1 MTSLRPRPATLVDA
15 LRAAGEE
22 HAHEIGLCFVDHRED
37 VTEHTWGETVAR
49 ARATAAGLHDIGV
62 RPGDRVALVLPTS
75 VEFFDAFFGTVL
87 AGAIP
92 VPLYPPVR
100 LGRLDEY
107 YRRSAGLL
115 ASVDARLVLTDTR
128 IRKVLGPMIEAARPP
143 LGLRLVAD
151 VRAAGAGSTAADSTA
166 FGADPPPDGL
176 AMVQFS
182 SGTTVDPKP
191 VGLSH
196 RAVMAQASTLLDLM
210 EHYPGAAGGG
220 VSWLPLYHDMGLIG
234 CVFPALTKGARLTLL
249 GPELFLARPAA
260 WLRALSRTRAMVSPA
275 PNFAFALC
283 VERVRDEDLAGV
295 DLSDW
300 RVALN
305 GAEPVSPSV
314 MRSFA
319 ERFAPYGLRP
329 QALTPVYGLSE
340 AALAV
345 TFSDIDRPFRVTRFD
360 PERLATSGDAI
371 ESATGTEYVSVGT
384 PLRGFDIEIR
394 DRDRAVVA
402 PGRVGRLH
410 VRGPSIMDGY
420 VGRPDATAAVL
431 LDGWLDTGDLGLVHD
446 GELYLTGRAKDV
458 LIVRGR
464 NHAPQEVEQAVDRLD
479 GVRTGCAVAVTWATV
494 DDATE
499 QLLVLVE
506 RARGSN
512 RPEEAIAADCRDA
525 ILAATGLH
533 ADDVVIVAAGTLPRT
548 SSGKLR
554 RAEALRQHRA
564 GELREPDPVN
574 AVRIARAAWR
584 SRRALR
590 RFETARTGSSGRR
603 DAPEPAE

>member
-1 MTSLRPRPATLVDA
+1 MTSPHPRPATLVDA
-15 LRAAGEE
+15 LRAAAGE
-22 HAHEIGLCFVDHRED
+22 HADKIGLCFVDRRED
-37 VTEHTWGETVAR
+37 VTEHTWGEIAAR
-49 ARATAAGLHDIGV
+49 ARATAAGLHHIGV
-62 RPGDRVALVLPTS
+62 GPGDRVALVLPTS
-75 VEFFDAFFGTVL
+75 VEFFDAFFGIVL

-115 ASVDARLVLTDTR
+115 VSVDARLVLTDTR
-128 IRKVLGPMIEAARPP
+128 IRKVLGPMIEAARPR

-151 VRAAGAGSTAADSTA
+151 VRAAGAGSIAA
-166 FGADPPPDGL
+166 GADPPPDGL

-182 SGTTVDPKP
+182 SGTTVEPKP

-196 RAVMAQASTLLDLM
+196 RAVMAQASALLDLM
-210 EHYPGAAGGG
+210 EHYPEVDGGG

-260 WLRALSRTRAMVSPA
+260 WLRALSRTRAIVSPA

-283 VERVRDEDLAGV
+283 VERVRDEDLVGV
-295 DLSDW
+295 DLSHW

-305 GAEPVSPSV
+305 GAEAVSPSV
-314 MRSFA
+314 MRNFA

-329 QALTPVYGLSE
+329 HALTPVYGLSE

-371 ESATGTEYVSVGT
+371 ESATGTEHVSVGT

-394 DRDRAVVA
+394 DRDSVVVA

-431 LDGWLDTGDLGLVHD
+431 VDGWLDTGDLGLVHD

-464 NHAPQEVEQAVDRLD
+464 NHAPQAVEQAVDHVH
-479 GVRTGCAVAVTWATV
+479 GVRTGCVVAVTWATA

-506 RARGSN
+506 RARGSSL
-512 RPEEAIAADCRDA
+512 PEAVIAADCRDA

-533 ADDVVIVAAGTLPRT
+533 ADDVVIVGAGTLPRT

-590 RFETARTGSSGRR
+590 RFETARTGSSGSHDRSG
-603 DAPEPAE
+603 PVG